1 MIKGVFLDK
10 RETIIRIAETIQSL
24 SDNSHIPIRFAIF
37 DGKTK
42 GSSMYSVREF
52 GNMCLLNSLDK
63 VIEYGEDTIDFND
76 GFITVT
82 VPFNRLGS
90 EVYGD
95 LDTQVRTQVTT
106 QVDTQVST
114 QVGMSE
120 IKRIEEK
127 ILDYRSVP
135 RSMME
140 IAEYLNLKN
149 EKVQENMLFHF
160 WKKAGWH

>member
-1 MIKGVFLDK
+1 MKNYN
-10 RETIIRIAETIQSL
+10 AE
-24 SDNSHIPIRFAIF
+24 N
-37 DGKTK
+37 
-42 GSSMYSVREF
+42 
-52 GNMCLLNSLDK
+52 
-63 VIEYGEDTIDFND
+63 DTIP
-76 GFITVT
+76 TLT

-95 LDTQVRTQVTT
+95 LDTQVST

-127 ILDYRSVP
+127 ILDYCSVP

-140 IAEYLNLKN
+140 IAEYLNFKERKSARKYVVPLLEEGRMALTIPDKP
-149 EKVQENMLFHF
+149 KSRFQ
-160 WKKAGWH
+160 KYITIK